1 MFKFRTFRANKEK
14 TLRITGTQGEN
25 KHAYGDPI
33 FLLQFLNV
41 LYVSDI
47 CANASLKKI
56 WIVHHFQGK
65 YLNVDECGTLKFSFY
80 NGILS

>member
-1 MFKFRTFRANKEK
+1 ME
-14 TLRITGTQGEN
+14 GEN

-33 FLLQFLNV
+33 FLWQFLNV

-65 YLNVDECGTLKFSFY
+65 YLNVDECDTLKSSFY